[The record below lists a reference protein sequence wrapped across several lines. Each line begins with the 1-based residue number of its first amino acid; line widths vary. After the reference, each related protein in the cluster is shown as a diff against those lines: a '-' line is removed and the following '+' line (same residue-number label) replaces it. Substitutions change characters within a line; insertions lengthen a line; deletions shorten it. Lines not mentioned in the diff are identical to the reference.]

1 MGLKGKTMTNAGL
14 QIRMTAFVTAA
25 VLLVVSVALLVI
37 ASGVRKGTEEM
48 VDERLADDLSAI
60 ARVMEQRLLMVEGST
75 RAMAAWASRAL
86 DNGESMDSV
95 LCRSLEAGGSA
106 MGMSLI
112 FNRERFPKINGY
124 YERYAYFDDNGKIQ
138 LESYVNGDE
147 LDEDPD
153 WVQCYKE
160 GKQRWGDIG
169 EDYLSNHDEICFFVP
184 LLGKNGEPVGIAYSA
199 LQTRYLTSFVKEYKG
214 RKDIDISIYKSSG
227 AMVVAPD
234 DYILEL
240 SPDDLIVRETII
252 NYIGWKVILS
262 ADRDIVERDV
272 REATLTMLFI
282 FALMFIVI
290 FLAIRFTVR
299 FVATPFIQEQKRTE
313 AEKAV
318 MENEMALA
326 SKAQNEL
333 VPNVFPPF
341 PDRKGIDLSACLHPA
356 RSVGGDLYD
365 YFLCGDKLYFCI
377 GDVSGKGMQAAL
389 FMSAA
394 HYLFRNVASRKSA
407 TDAAN
412 QMNLSLCADNTQCR
426 FVTFW
431 MGCLNLVS
439 GDLKYV
445 NAGHDSPVLVRDGKV
460 ETLPASENMPLG
472 VMEEAEFISGALTLQ
487 PGDTILLY
495 TDGVTEAMNA
505 EGNTFG
511 RERLLNGVM
520 AAAGSDA
527 GCLVANVLESVRNYT
542 DGADQS
548 DDITMLCLK
557 FIEKETKIIS

>member
-1 MGLKGKTMTNAGL
+1 MTNAGL
-14 QIRMTAFVTAA
+14 QIRMTVFVTAA

-48 VDERLADDLSAI
+48 VNERLADDLSAI

-75 RAMAAWASRAL
+75 RAMAAWAGRSLA
-86 DNGESMDSV
+86 DGENVDTV
-95 LCRSLEAGGSA
+95 LCRSLETGGGA
-106 MGMSLI
+106 TGMSLI
-112 FNRERFPKINGY
+112 FNRESFPKIDGY
-124 YERYAYFDDNGKIQ
+124 FERYAYFDDDGKIQ
-138 LESYVNGDE
+138 LESYVNGEE
-147 LDEDPD
+147 LDTDPD
-153 WVQCYKE
+153 WVQSYKE
-160 GKQRWGDIG
+160 GGQMWGDIG
-169 EDYLSNHDEICFFVP
+169 EDYLSDHDEICFFVP
-184 LLGKNGEPVGIAYSA
+184 LRRKDGVPVGIAYSA
-199 LQTRYLTSFVKEYKG
+199 LQTRYLTSFVTEYKG
-214 RKDIDISIYKSSG
+214 RKDIDISIYKGSG

-262 ADRDIVERDV
+262 ADKDIIERDV
-272 REATLTMLFI
+272 REATLTMLVI
-282 FALMFIVI
+282 FALMLVVI

-299 FVATPFIQEQKRTE
+299 FVATPFIREQKRVE

-318 MENEMALA
+318 MENEMQLA
-326 SKAQNEL
+326 SKAQKEL

-341 PDRKGIDLSACLHPA
+341 PERKGTDLSACLLPA

-389 FMSAA
+389 FMSAV
-394 HYLFRNVASRKSA
+394 HYLFRNVASGASA
-407 TDAAN
+407 TDAASR
-412 QMNLSLCADNTQCR
+412 MNLSLCADNAQCR

-431 MGCLNLVS
+431 MGSLDLTS
-439 GDLKYV
+439 GVLKYV

-460 ETLPASENMPLG
+460 ETLPTSENMPLG

-487 PGDTILLY
+487 PGDLLFLY

-505 EGNTFG
+505 EGKAFG
-511 RERLLNGVM
+511 RERLFDRM
-520 AAAGSDA
+520 AATVVTDAGS
-527 GCLVANVLESVRNYT
+527 LVESILESVSNYT
-542 DGADQS
+542 EGSEQS

-557 FIEKETKIIS
+557 FIEKETKTKS